1 MHKVFKALLLGLA
14 AGIIDVI
21 PMVFQGLSWTAN
33 VSALLH
39 WLGLGIIITFAR
51 MPLLSSWLSGAAIAL
66 LTGIPIAVLAFP
78 ADPVSVIPIILFSIF
93 LGGVLGYTS
102 DRLINRQP

>member
-1 MHKVFKALLLGLA
+1 MIFL
-14 AGIIDVI
+14 
-21 PMVFQGLSWTAN
+21 GLSWEAN

-51 MPLLSSWLSGAAIAL
+51 MPLPCWASGMVIAL
-66 LTGIPIAVLAFP
+66 LTGIPIAVLAYPGDP
-78 ADPVSVIPIILFSIF
+78 ASVLPIILFSVI
-93 LGGVLGYTS
+93 LGGLLGYTS